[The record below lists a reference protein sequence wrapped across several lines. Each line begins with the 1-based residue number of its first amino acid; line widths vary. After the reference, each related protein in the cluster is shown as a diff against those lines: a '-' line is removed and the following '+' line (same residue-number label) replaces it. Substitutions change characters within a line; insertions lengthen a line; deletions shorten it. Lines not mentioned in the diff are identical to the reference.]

1 MTLGGPRPTLESPGA
16 LPRHQSEI
24 MDELIIEPREV
35 HEMIQKGAKFLL
47 LDCRE
52 PWEFQTARIEGA
64 TLIPMR
70 QIPQKLD
77 DIPKDQPVVVYCH
90 AGVRSFNAASWLKQ
104 QGVNALSM
112 SGGIDRWSLEIDP
125 QVPRY

>member
-1 MTLGGPRPTLESPGA
+1 
-16 LPRHQSEI
+16 
-24 MDELIIEPREV
+24 MDQLIIEPLEV
-35 HEMIQKGAKFLL
+35 RDMMEKGAKLFL

-52 PWEFQTARIEGA
+52 PWEYQTARIEGA

-70 QIPQKLD
+70 DIPQKLD

-90 AGVRSFNAASWLKQ
+90 SGVRSFNAASWLKQ

-112 SGGIDRWSLEIDP
+112 SGGIEQWSREVDP
-125 QVPRY
+125 KVPRY

>member
-1 MTLGGPRPTLESPGA
+1 MAVLPSAMDESRVWAVMNG
-16 LPRHQSEI
+16 SEL

-35 HEMIQKGAKFLL
+35 EEMMRKGVKFFL

-52 PWEFQTARIEGA
+52 PWEYEAARIEGA

-77 DIPKDQPVVVYCH
+77 EIPKDQLVVVYCH
-90 AGVRSFNAASWLKQ
+90 AGVRSFNAASWLKE

-112 SGGIDRWSLEIDP
+112 SGGIDRWSKEVDIK
-125 QVPRY
+125 VPRY

>member
-1 MTLGGPRPTLESPGA
+1 ME
-16 LPRHQSEI
+16 
-24 MDELIIEPREV
+24 ELIIEPREV
-35 HEMIQKGAKFLL
+35 HDMMEKGAKFFL

-52 PWEFQTARIEGA
+52 PWEYQTARIEGA

-70 QIPQKLD
+70 EVPQKVD

-90 AGVRSFNAASWLKQ
+90 AGMRSFNAASWLKR

-112 SGGIDRWSLEIDP
+112 SGGIDQWSKEIDP
-125 QVPRY
+125 KVPRY

>member
-1 MTLGGPRPTLESPGA
+1 MWAAMERSD
-16 LPRHQSEI
+16 
-24 MDELIIEPREV
+24 MMYDLIIEPREV
-35 HEMIQKGAKFLL
+35 HDMMKKGVKFFL

-70 QIPQKLD
+70 QIAQKLD

-104 QGVNALSM
+104 QGVKALSM
-112 SGGIDRWSLEIDP
+112 TGGIDRWSKEIDP
-125 QVPRY
+125 MVLRY

>member
-1 MTLGGPRPTLESPGA
+1 MR
-16 LPRHQSEI
+16 
-24 MDELIIEPREV
+24 DELIIEPREV
-35 HEMIQKGAKFLL
+35 HDMMQKGERFLL

-52 PWEFQTARIEGA
+52 PWEHQTARIEGA

-77 DIPKDQPVVVYCH
+77 EIPKDQPVVVYCH
-90 AGVRSFNAASWLKQ
+90 AGMRSFNAATWLKQ

-112 SGGIDRWSLEIDP
+112 TGGSDRWSMEIDP
-125 QVPRY
+125 KVPRY